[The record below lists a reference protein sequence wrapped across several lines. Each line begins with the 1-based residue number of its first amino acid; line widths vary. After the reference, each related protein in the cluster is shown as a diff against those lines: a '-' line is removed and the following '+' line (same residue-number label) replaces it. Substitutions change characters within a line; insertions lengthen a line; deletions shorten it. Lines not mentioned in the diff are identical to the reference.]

1 VRAGDPLFG
10 SVMRYL
16 DSGAATVLVTA
27 TCGVVILA

>member
-1 VRAGDPLFG
+1 
-10 SVMRYL
+10 VMRYL